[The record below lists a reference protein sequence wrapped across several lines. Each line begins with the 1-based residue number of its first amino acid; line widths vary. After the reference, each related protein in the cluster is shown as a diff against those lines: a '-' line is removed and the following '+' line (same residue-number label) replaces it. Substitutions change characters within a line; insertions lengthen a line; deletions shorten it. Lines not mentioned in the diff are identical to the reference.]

1 MKLLDKIEWTVQG
14 DEILIVNTA
23 TNKIYTGNLGV
34 KMILEEI
41 IEGCDD
47 EDMLIE
53 RIMLKLDGE
62 REEMDA
68 IKKDISETVAFF
80 RTEGVVE

>member
-23 TNKIYTGNLGV
+23 TNKIYTGNLSV